1 MSKQRS
7 TIKSIGVNEP
17 AISDPSPY
25 VLTASLN
32 PVHPTMGAAWIDRC
46 SELLIAATRLQEQLP
61 VTTRQALAPL
71 LAHMNCY
78 YSNLIEGHRTYPGEV
93 EHAVQSGAARAEAI
107 RANAEVLVVIEPE
120 TRTVRT
126 AGVEGST
133 NFPPDVTVSAVGAR
147 SEMPGEGAVG
157 IRFFPDGGSTGG
169 SVTLARGDAIRLRIL
184 SSQAPPVLARIQ
196 VFAA

>member
-1 MSKQRS
+1 MSRAGEPGARAGF
-7 TIKSIGVNEP
+7 TLIELLVVLLVIGL
-17 AISDPSPY
+17 A
-25 VLTASLN
+25 L
-32 PVHPTMGAAWIDRC
+32 GAALPFLARGPGRADLDAAARGLIG
-46 SELLIAATRLQEQLP
+46 ELR
-61 VTTRQALAPL
+61 
-71 LAHMNCY
+71 
-78 YSNLIEGHRTYPGEV
+78 
-93 EHAVQSGAARAEAI
+93 AARAEAI

-169 SVTLARGDAIRLRIL
+169 SVTLARGDAESRRVAVDWLTGRVRVE
-184 SSQAPPVLARIQ
+184 P
-196 VFAA
+196 